1 MGSKQMKIAVV
12 GTGALGSLY
21 AGYLARGGH
30 EVYAVDIREDIVS
43 AISSNGIRIVEPE
56 GNEVS
61 IPVKKATLRTEEVGR
76 VDLVILLPKSR
87 QTREAAQNA
96 RCLFGAE
103 AVGLTVQNGLGNP
116 EAIESVVGEGR
127 VLAGV
132 TLNASTYL
140 GPGRML
146 YAGRG
151 ETVIGEMRGGPSPRA
166 EKIAAV
172 FNRAGLSTH
181 VSAEVWNDVWG
192 KLLVNAGVNP
202 LTAVTR
208 LANGALMDH
217 LEAREIMKGLVEEGE
232 RVARAKG
239 IRLPYADAVKKVE
252 DACIATAPNYSSML
266 QDVLARRETEV
277 DFINGAIVREGEKL
291 GIDTPVNRTITN
303 LVKTIEKTY
312 AVRAGEK

>member
-1 MGSKQMKIAVV
+1 MKIAVV

-151 ETVIGEMRGGPSPRA
+151 ETVIGEMCGGPSPRA
-166 EKIAAV
+166 EKIAAA

-181 VSAEVWNDVWG
+181 VSSEIWNDVWG

-217 LEAREIMKGLVEEGE
+217 PESRQIMKGLVEEGE

-239 IRLPYADAVKKVE
+239 IRLPYDDAVKKVE

-312 AVRAGEK
+312 AVRAEEK